1 MELINFDVVIDIFF
15 LNPFNIFTCGIFHM
29 GISQQIK
36 LNALFNNKRAWR
48 NVFFLHVRML
58 VFNCLQFFYSIFKLF
73 LYFFPY
79 VIRIFHDEQ
88 QIASLSNLTPFHETF
103 EAQIL
108 LDIFSPKQ
116 P

>member
-1 MELINFDVVIDIFF
+1 
-15 LNPFNIFTCGIFHM
+15 
-29 GISQQIK
+29 
-36 LNALFNNKRAWR
+36 
-48 NVFFLHVRML
+48 ML
-58 VFNCLQFFYSIFKLF
+58 VFNRLQFFYSLFKLF
-73 LYFFPY
+73 LFSFLTSFGFF
-79 VIRIFHDEQ
+79 HEEQ